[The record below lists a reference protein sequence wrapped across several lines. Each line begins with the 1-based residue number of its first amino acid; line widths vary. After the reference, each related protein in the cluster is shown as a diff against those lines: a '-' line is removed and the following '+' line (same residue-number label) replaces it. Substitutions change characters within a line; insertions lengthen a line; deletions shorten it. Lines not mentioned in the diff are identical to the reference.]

1 MKPVDLARLFIL
13 AAIWGASFL
22 FFRVAAP
29 VLGPLVTAESRAL
42 IGGLALL
49 SYYRAT
55 GVDLEF
61 KSHWRAYLVI
71 GAFNS
76 ALPFSLFAFASMHLS
91 ASYLVILN
99 ASAPLWG
106 GVFSA

>member
-1 MKPVDLARLFIL
+1 MKAVDLVRLFTL

-49 SYYRAT
+49 VYFRAT
-55 GVDLEF
+55 GADLEF
-61 KSHWRAYLVI
+61 KLHWRAYLII
-71 GAFNS
+71 GTLNS
-76 ALPFSLFAFASMHLS
+76 ALPFTLFAFASMVS
-91 ASYLVILN
+91 VRATPS
-99 ASAPLWG
+99 
-106 GVFSA
+106 